1 MSVVDSARWHA
12 QLPGHS
18 SLILLVISK
27 KSLNLSLLC
36 SLDLVWKI
44 LFLFEISRSKVDELV
59 LTESQKVVAESF
71 QTSEFNSRS
80 HSIFEASSSLRKLSI
95 RYFCWNNSGLSK
107 ILSGPTVGMTTP
119 PLLLLASSFFKVNKL
134 QKCLG
139 EGSRIFSLN

>member
-18 SLILLVISK
+18 SMILLVISK

-36 SLDLVWKI
+36 SLDLAPEI

-95 RYFCWNNSGLSK
+95 RYFCWNNCGLSK